1 MNFRIETNK
10 SFILYPLSFIQ
21 MNISVGI
28 LTAPHIE
35 FEQREHGFLLKNVRI
50 GIGFHWD
57 RHEDQLFEGR
67 LTIQKNADG
76 TETAINT
83 LPLEDYLTSVISS
96 EMSADSPLE
105 LLKAHAVIS
114 RSWALRAI
122 GHTEHVGFDVCAD
135 DHCQRYEG
143 LLRRNERAV
152 EAVRETEGQ
161 VLLYGGEVCD
171 CRYYKCC
178 GGKTE
183 RFSTCWEDIDMPYL
197 QPVDCPYCG
206 KAVGNTRLQR
216 LVLNNYDQE
225 TRDFHDWEV
234 RYTAEELADIIREK
248 TGIDFGEIVSLRPL
262 KRGASGRIYEL
273 EIIGTKHRA
282 VISKELKIRQVLSRT
297 CLYSSWFDVDT
308 TPLKTIK
315 RPLKDTPLMSANE
328 PLIDSSESINNSL
341 KNSNASFNESLMS
354 FNGEPRINDS
364 LTGINGEPKN
374 MPKEFIFRG
383 HGWGHGVGLCQIGAA
398 EMAMEGFTYQQILAH
413 YYPSSVLSIYQ
424 E

>member
-1 MNFRIETNK
+1 
-10 SFILYPLSFIQ
+10 

-35 FEQREHGFLLKNVRI
+35 YEPHEDGFLLKHVRI

-57 RHEDQLFEGR
+57 GYEDQFFEGV
-67 LTIQKNADG
+67 LTIRKNPDG
-76 TETAINT
+76 SETAINT

-152 EAVRETEGQ
+152 QAVRETAGE
-161 VLLYGGEVCD
+161 VLLYGDEVCD

-183 RFSTCWEDIDMPYL
+183 RFSTCWEDKDMPYL
-197 QPVDCPYCG
+197 QPVECPYCG
-206 KAVGNTRLQR
+206 KAVGNKRLQR

-248 TGIDFGEIVSLRPL
+248 TGTDFGEIVALKPL

-273 EIIGTKHRA
+273 EIVGTRHRA
-282 VISKELKIRQVLSRT
+282 VISKELRIRQALSRT
-297 CLYSSWFDVDT
+297 CLYSSWFEVDT
-308 TPLKTIK
+308 TPLISVNKPLIYTPLKSIK
-315 RPLKDTPLMSANE
+315 RPLKDTPLISVNE

-341 KNSNASFNESLMS
+341 KNNNASFNESLMS

-374 MPKEFIFRG
+374 MPKEFILRG

-398 EMAMEGFTYQQILAH
+398 EMAMEGFSYQQILSH
-413 YYPSSVLSIYQ
+413 YYPSSVLSTYQ
-424 E
+424 ERQS